1 MKLETVLFG
10 ILIILVAGILYRG
23 TIQYLPN
30 RQIYEVTYLDGSK
43 DTMDVD
49 HPIYLRNG
57 CILFQRNGRTLVCG
71 VRSFKQK

>member
-10 ILIILVAGILYRG
+10 ILIILLACIFYIGA
-23 TIQYLPN
+23 IQYLPN

-43 DTMDVD
+43 DTMNVD
-49 HPIYLRNG
+49 HPIYLRNS
-57 CILFQRNGRTLVCG
+57 CILLQRNGRTLVCG